1 MKKTNEI
8 VSLVVVLLFSLI
20 LTSSGFLNTPSP
32 LILEKEA
39 LQIKPGIKISQK
51 SSGTEWL
58 PGGTLISVFDN
69 FRGFPKICSDGTGG
83 AIISWKTDRGGSDHD
98 IYAQRIDSFGNVQW
112 TPNGVAICTD
122 NISQGQPQ
130 MCSDGAGGVIITWQG
145 EGIYAQRVNSTGNVM
160 WAVNGIAVCTASG
173 AQLGPQICSDGAEGA
188 IIVWQDTRSPGSYYD
203 VYAQRIDS
211 SGNGLWTPNGTAI
224 CTGSDYQSTPL
235 PQLCSDGAGGAIFTW
250 FDMRSGYGDDN
261 IYAQHINSTGGV
273 QWTPNGTAM
282 CTTTGSQW
290 YPQICSNGE
299 GGAIITWHGGGII
312 AQLID
317 SLGNIQWVGNGTAIC
332 TVGGKDAQLCYDG
345 AGGAIITWQD
355 YRNGNN
361 WDVYAQHINSV
372 GNVQWS
378 PNGIV
383 LSSRG
388 THQLNPEICSN
399 GAGGA
404 FIVWDDYSSP
414 TTSDIYAQSINS
426 SGSVQLDTSAK
437 AICTEINSQFDSQIC
452 SDGASGAIITWGD
465 QRSGDEY
472 HIYAQHI
479 NYNPTTPENG
489 VVPFEIIIF
498 VSSFVGIAVVIGI
511 ATTLIIKKR
520 RKIV

>member
-1 MKKTNEI
+1 
-8 VSLVVVLLFSLI
+8 V
-20 LTSSGFLNTPSP
+20 
-32 LILEKEA
+32 
-39 LQIKPGIKISQK
+39 
-51 SSGTEWL
+51 
-58 PGGTLISVFDN
+58 
-69 FRGFPKICSDGTGG
+69 
-83 AIISWKTDRGGSDHD
+83 
-98 IYAQRIDSFGNVQW
+98 
-112 TPNGVAICTD
+112 
-122 NISQGQPQ
+122 
-130 MCSDGAGGVIITWQG
+130 
-145 EGIYAQRVNSTGNVM
+145 
-160 WAVNGIAVCTASG
+160 
-173 AQLGPQICSDGAEGA
+173 
-188 IIVWQDTRSPGSYYD
+188 
-203 VYAQRIDS
+203 
-211 SGNGLWTPNGTAI
+211 
-224 CTGSDYQSTPL
+224 
-235 PQLCSDGAGGAIFTW
+235 
-250 FDMRSGYGDDN
+250 
-261 IYAQHINSTGGV
+261 
-273 QWTPNGTAM
+273 
-282 CTTTGSQW
+282 
-290 YPQICSNGE
+290 
-299 GGAIITWHGGGII
+299 
-312 AQLID
+312 
-317 SLGNIQWVGNGTAIC
+317 VGNGTAIC